1 MFSLDTEYF
10 MTSLR
15 AIIICYVWSN
25 ASCKSRGMEKLVLSV
40 GRTF

>member
-15 AIIICYVWSN
+15 AIIICN
-25 ASCKSRGMEKLVLSV
+25 ARVRDLVSV
-40 GRTF
+40 PPRQLFES